1 MYITFAVNA
10 TAIMLVVSMVEGSRF
25 LDLFRLPLSLNV
37 VHWLGNMALG
47 ILGAILWTAEPV
59 ALVLMIAPVA
69 LTFTTYRRW
78 VESIH
83 ERDQMRDLY
92 EAGRALSAPLA
103 SSDDFGGF
111 LGLLEKLLAADRVE
125 LVVVDGSSVAVHA
138 SAGVRYLTVDEAE
151 TAPLEAFVAV
161 HSGVAPQIALVGDE
175 GDVRGVLAVYRPAVL
190 TASERLLLD
199 GLANQIAARLQDH
212 RLFGKTLER
221 ARLSEIVSHTSD
233 GVFTVDTLG
242 RITTW
247 NPAMEALTG
256 YTEDEALGRR
266 CYDLL
271 DLARDT
277 IFSDGAAGDGESRDT
292 EIRTGDGTKKDVR
305 LRTSVIRDDEEA
317 PPARIAVVRDASE
330 ETRAEQIKRDFVSM
344 VSHELR
350 TPLTPLKGFLMSL
363 VEGTVED
370 SPERRQEYYRI
381 MLRQAQRL
389 ERTVSDMLDASQIEA
404 GGLVID
410 LQPVPLDH
418 VLGRL
423 VKDFQEQHPGRRVAM
438 GEIGRPA
445 IVLADPF
452 RVEQVVL
459 NLLSNADKYTAPDL
473 PITVGAIRDGRHVT
487 ISVWDKGQGI
497 APEHLDQ
504 IFDRFYRVKDESGQR
519 LPGTGLGLYIA
530 RTLVEAMSG
539 HIWVESELGSA
550 RRSRSTSRSSRSLPS
565 GRRSRSTSPRPRP
578 WIRAWSAA
586 DRGRGL
592 HIPAD
597 AVGRPGRLRS
607 QPRHPRMG
615 YPSPP
620 DAVPQGGIMRI
631 RNIALTGLAAAAVA
645 YYFDPVKG
653 SARRSRLRGQ
663 VMALTGKAMRRT
675 DRRRSPRTWRPHRC
689 PNPRSSSKAP
699 EVRPS
704 ETNALPEDEG
714 DAAIARRIRTR
725 LEERS
730 DLETGGLV
738 IDVVRGVAYLR
749 GELHDRQKYDEVIDL
764 TGSVP
769 GIRRV
774 QSLLHLPESQSI
786 GHTESRV
793 ISRPATR
800 HLGDTWNG

>member
-1 MYITFAVNA
+1 MQTLPRAVKILIGAATLLGAACVAIRVPSIARWGLADVVAVVVIAALTIAAERCSIPLRRGSETVNFALTDGVWAGALLLVSPSVLTIAVLLGVGVGQALNRWKLYKIAYNVAQFLVGITLAEVAFSILRSWGDGPTDPLLWAGVLGAMYITFAVNA

-103 SSDDFGGF
+103 SSEDFGGF

-138 SAGVRYLTVDEAE
+138 SAGVRYLTVDEGE

-175 GDVRGVLAVYRPAVL
+175 GDVRGVLAVYRPQPL
-190 TASERLLLD
+190 TATERLLLD

-233 GVFTVDTLG
+233 GVFTMDTLG

-256 YTEDEALGRR
+256 YTEQDAVGRR
-266 CYDLL
+266 CDDLL
-271 DLARDT
+271 GLDRDT
-277 IFSDGAAGDGESRDT
+277 VYLDGSDDGESRDMSVLT
-292 EIRTGDGTKKDVR
+292 RDGTKDVR

-389 ERTVSDMLDASQIEA
+389 DRTVSDMLDVSQIEA
-404 GGLVID
+404 GGLVVD

-418 VLGRL
+418 VLARL
-423 VKDFQEQHPGRRVAM
+423 VKEFREQHPERTVVFA
-438 GEIGRPA
+438 EIARPA

-452 RVEQVVL
+452 RVEQVML
-459 NLLSNADKYTAPDL
+459 NLLSNADKYTEPDL
-473 PITVGAIRDGRHVT
+473 PITVGVVRTDDGVT
-487 ISVWDKGQGI
+487 ISVRDRGKGI
-497 APEHLDQ
+497 PAEHRER
-504 IFDRFYRVKDESGQR
+504 IFDRFYRVKDDSGSR

-539 HIWVESELGSA
+539 QIRVDSEVDVGTTFSFDLPVVEVAPLGEA
-550 RRSRSTSRSSRSLPS
+550 
-565 GRRSRSTSPRPRP
+565 
-578 WIRAWSAA
+578 
-586 DRGRGL
+586 
-592 HIPAD
+592 IPFD
-597 AVGRPGRLRS
+597 V
-607 QPRHPRMG
+607 
-615 YPSPP
+615 
-620 DAVPQGGIMRI
+620 
-631 RNIALTGLAAAAVA
+631 AAAETV
-645 YYFDPVKG
+645 DPRLV
-653 SARRSRLRGQ
+653 RR
-663 VMALTGKAMRRT
+663 
-675 DRRRSPRTWRPHRC
+675 
-689 PNPRSSSKAP
+689 
-699 EVRPS
+699 
-704 ETNALPEDEG
+704 
-714 DAAIARRIRTR
+714 
-725 LEERS
+725 
-730 DLETGGLV
+730 
-738 IDVVRGVAYLR
+738 
-749 GELHDRQKYDEVIDL
+749 
-764 TGSVP
+764 
-769 GIRRV
+769 
-774 QSLLHLPESQSI
+774 
-786 GHTESRV
+786 
-793 ISRPATR
+793 
-800 HLGDTWNG
+800 